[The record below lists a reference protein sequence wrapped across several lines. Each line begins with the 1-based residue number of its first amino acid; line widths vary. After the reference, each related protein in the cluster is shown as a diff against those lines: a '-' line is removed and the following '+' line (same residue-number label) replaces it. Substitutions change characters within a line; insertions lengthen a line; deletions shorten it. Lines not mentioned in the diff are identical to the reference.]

1 MKFLIE
7 KRELSSLTSLVHR
20 AAANRTAIPS
30 LSGIL
35 LILTKEK
42 GLTMTA
48 TDMEIGIK
56 ASTANVDIISE
67 GSVLINANYFSDFIK
82 LLPDTPISI
91 ELDQKKSKLNVS
103 YGRSSGYLNIYDLE
117 DYPDLPIKDV
127 QLCCQINQNLLKQA
141 LRKTVFAA
149 ATNHFRQIFTGVLF
163 DYKDNHR
170 LNIVASDT
178 HRLARFCCMLEGD
191 NLEPFNFIIPIRTVN
206 ELLRLLE
213 DSDRPINIGISSNNV
228 IFYQENFTLFSRL
241 IDGQYPN
248 YEAVIP
254 TNFITEFNID
264 PRILATSLERA
275 RVMPTDDKFQIPHV
289 QMDIGN
295 NEIQIHSQSEAMGEI
310 TEIIDNLEIN
320 LEDSLKIAFN
330 TNYFLDIAKIFS
342 QECEQINIK
351 LSGAMGPALVL
362 NPEKDNYSYV
372 LVPLRTNQ

>member
-20 AAANRTAIPS
+20 AAANKTAIPS

-35 LILTKEK
+35 LILNKEK

-56 ASTANVDIISE
+56 ASTLNVDIISE

-82 LLPDTPISI
+82 LLPDTLISI
-91 ELDQKKSKLNVS
+91 ELNQEKSKLNVS
-103 YGRSSGYLNIYDLE
+103 YGRSSGYLNIYEQE
-117 DYPDLPIKDV
+117 DYPDLPIKV
-127 QLCCQINQNLLKQA
+127 MQPCCQINQNTLKQA
-141 LRKTVFAA
+141 LKKTVFAA

-163 DYKDNHR
+163 DYKNNDL

-213 DSDRPINIGISSNNV
+213 DNDRLINIGISENNV

-248 YEAVIP
+248 YETVIP
-254 TNFITEFNID
+254 TNFIIDFNID
-264 PRILATSLERA
+264 PHILATSLERA
-275 RVMPTDDKFQIPHV
+275 RIIPTDDKFQIPNV
-289 QMDIGN
+289 QIDIRN
-295 NEIQIHSQSEAMGEI
+295 NEIQINSQSEAMGEI
-310 TEIIDNLEIN
+310 TEIIDDLEIN
-320 LEDSLKIAFN
+320 LENNLKISFN

-342 QECEQINIK
+342 QECDLINIK
-351 LSGAMGPALVL
+351 LSGAMGPALIL
-362 NPEKDNYSYV
+362 NPEKENYSYV
-372 LVPLRTNQ
+372 LVPLRINQ